1 MENKKRN
8 SYNPSLADVVHRQ
21 RPLYVLAA
29 VMLLAVMV
37 FTPVRDVVLSTVRVS
52 AAESKTYLM
61 GDIDLNG
68 KLEPSDARSVLRVSV
83 QLDELEGVKDG
94 TVLPNDKAEPT
105 KGQLA
110 DIDGDKRITPSDARA
125 ILRMSVMLD
134 EQRTIRVEIP
144 EETTTVPPPIIET
157 TTSDD
162 LATKIDETIA
172 KWNNVAVKDG
182 EVTQDQIAFVEKEMK
197 DMLAQGYSWEEIH
210 RHGSDLMKKYTYEN
224 EKTSTVE
231 PSTTYDE
238 WQEEYDKRW
247 QKAYE
252 YTIAELA
259 DYKNTTFFD
268 ECQSK
273 VDDMLIA
280 GKSDTEIKKFV
291 KDFKAE
297 LKQNEEPTTYWTG
310 EHNELCMW
318 CGKET
323 FINFETDERSCYHVS
338 WINDHVCPGCGEFVK
353 AHTCHDCKA
362 YFDYLKAGTTIGE
375 YDKPIDPDDI
385 PDDVKYGY
393 QPPVEWRE
401 YDENGNLIIKN

>member
-1 MENKKRN
+1 MKNITTKLKN
-8 SYNPSLADVVHRQ
+8 IKPVYLVAALVMIAVA
-21 RPLYVLAA
+21 VL
-29 VMLLAVMV
+29 
-37 FTPVRDVVLSTVRVS
+37 TPMQKQITKLFSD
-52 AAESKTYLM
+52 AAETKTYLM
-61 GDIDLNG
+61 GDVDLNG

-94 TVLPNDKAEPT
+94 AVLPNDKAEPT

-110 DIDGDKRITPSDARA
+110 DIDGDKKITPSDARA

-134 EQRTIRVEIP
+134 EQKTIRVEIP

-157 TTSDD
+157 TTS
-162 LATKIDETIA
+162 
-172 KWNNVAVKDG
+172 
-182 EVTQDQIAFVEKEMK
+182 KESE
-197 DMLAQGYSWEEIH
+197 QTGYTLPPINPNASEI
-210 RHGSDLMKKYTYEN
+210 
-224 EKTSTVE
+224 
-231 PSTTYDE
+231 TTHDE

-280 GKSDTEIKKFV
+280 GKSDAEIKKFV
-291 KDFKAE
+291 KNFKAE

-310 EHNELCMW
+310 EHGEYCKW
-318 CGKET
+318 CGKE
-323 FINFETDERSCYHVS
+323 ETVDLKTGERSCYHSS
-338 WINDHVCPGCGEFVK
+338 WVVDIECPGCGEFVK
-353 AHTCHDCKA
+353 AYTCHDCKA
-362 YFDYLKAGTTIGE
+362 YFDYMRAHTTIGE

-393 QPPVEWRE
+393 NSPVQW
-401 YDENGNLIIKN
+401 YDENGNPIIEN